1 MAKHFADTFDISPV
15 TDAVC
20 CKCMAQCVK
29 VRLLYI
35 CFIQIRIKL
44 VLISTGF
51 HRGKFIQHINP
62 IILIRE
68 KKWKEKFRNRDLA
81 DRAERFGRSFIQN
94 RFLIL
99 LPDLNSLDSP
109 VNMNCFSLEVDIF
122 PFLRHRLP
130 RVSVHIQAYQNAKL
144 TGIKIREQIA
154 A

>member
-109 VNMNCFSLEVDIF
+109 VNINCFYLEIDIF
-122 PFLRHRLP
+122 P
-130 RVSVHIQAYQNAKL
+130 I
-144 TGIKIREQIA
+144 
-154 A
+154 

>member
-62 IILIRE
+62 IILTRE

-81 DRAERFGRSFIQN
+81 DRAERFWGGPSYRIV
-94 RFLIL
+94 FLIL

-109 VNMNCFSLEVDIF
+109 VNMNRFSLEIDIF
-122 PFLRHRLP
+122 PL
-130 RVSVHIQAYQNAKL
+130 
-144 TGIKIREQIA
+144 
-154 A
+154 